1 MSDVVDNVYRRGDA
15 ITLLLKHKPF
25 IDLGLPPSSNE
36 YRDATCVTFAI
47 YDTTADEAI
56 VFSDQ
61 MKRVPNR
68 PGWYY
73 YRYQTTRDMF
83 TGLYTVIYTTI
94 TRIDNDDFTSRA
106 VQQFRLMDDGVV

>member
-1 MSDVVDNVYRRGDA
+1 MSDEVDSVFRRGDA

-36 YRDATCVTFAI
+36 YRDATCVNFAI
-47 YDTTADEAI
+47 YDTTKAEAL

-68 PGWYY
+68 VGWYF
-73 YRYQTTRDMF
+73 YRYQTTRDMLV
-83 TGLYTVIYTTI
+83 GLYTVIYTAI
-94 TRIDNDDFTSRA
+94 TRIDGEDFTSRS